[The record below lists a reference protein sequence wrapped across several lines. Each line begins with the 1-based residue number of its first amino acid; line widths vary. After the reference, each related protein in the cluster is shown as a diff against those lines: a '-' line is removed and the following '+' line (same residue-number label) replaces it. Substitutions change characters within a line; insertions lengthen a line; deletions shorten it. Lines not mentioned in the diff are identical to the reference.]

1 MDNLGGGPAF
11 PHPWSN
17 VDPNSAATSQN
28 AGTGM
33 TLRDYFA
40 GQAIIGL
47 LSACAIEHTAEA
59 PWGFD
64 RFHVV
69 PYLKELSAAA
79 YNIASAM
86 VEELPRQSL

>member
-1 MDNLGGGPAF
+1 MDNLSGGPAF
-11 PHPWSN
+11 PHPWN
-17 VDPNSAATSQN
+17 IVDLNSAGTSQN

-47 LSACAIEHTAEA
+47 LSACAIEHTPEA
-59 PWGFD
+59 PWGYG
-64 RFHVV
+64 RFHVA

-86 VEELPRQSL
+86 VEELPRQSP

>member
-1 MDNLGGGPAF
+1 
-11 PHPWSN
+11 
-17 VDPNSAATSQN
+17 
-28 AGTGM
+28 M

-79 YNIASAM
+79 YNIASTM